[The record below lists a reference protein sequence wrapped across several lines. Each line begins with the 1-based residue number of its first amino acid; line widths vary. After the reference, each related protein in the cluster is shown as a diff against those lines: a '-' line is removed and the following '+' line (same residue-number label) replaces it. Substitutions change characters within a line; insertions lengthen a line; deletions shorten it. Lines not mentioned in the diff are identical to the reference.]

1 MISIIMLVHNA
12 KIFTKH
18 TILTLAKTK
27 TNEEYELIVVDNN
40 SNGWTK
46 RMLLNLQKRKL
57 IDKLVLL
64 KENTFFAKG
73 NNIGSQICN
82 PKSEYIILMNSDIEI
97 RNSKWLDL
105 FMKIHEKGASCM
117 GLCENNPYTRGDG
130 YCFLI
135 DKDLYEKYKLDES
148 FEWWWSV
155 TKLEAELLRDG
166 YKINVIKNHENLMHH
181 YGGMSGNAYKKSKGL
196 QIEGDDVKKWFGDK
210 TVKVIEKLET
220 EDKNNIKVFTISN
233 VLAKFKSIKK
243 KLKTKIKAIIKGE

>member
-18 TILTLAKTK
+18 TILTLTKTK

-166 YKINVIKNHENLMHH
+166 YKINVVKNHENLMHH